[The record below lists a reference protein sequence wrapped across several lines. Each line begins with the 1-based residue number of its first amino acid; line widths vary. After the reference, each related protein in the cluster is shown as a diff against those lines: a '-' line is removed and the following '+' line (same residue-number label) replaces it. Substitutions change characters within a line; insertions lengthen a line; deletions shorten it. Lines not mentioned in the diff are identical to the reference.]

1 MTRFTAKSVFA
12 IAACA
17 TFAALAPIGSAQAG
31 RGSLSECRK
40 WVDTGEDMRCFD
52 CYQLRDTGLSVRWVN
67 ICSAYGPYR
76 NGLGPN

>member
-1 MTRFTAKSVFA
+1 MTSFTAKSVFVM
-12 IAACA
+12 AACA
-17 TFAALAPIGSAQAG
+17 TITALAPIGSAQAG
-31 RGSLSECRK
+31 GGPLSECRK

-52 CYQLRDTGLSVRWVN
+52 CYQLRGSGPNERWVN